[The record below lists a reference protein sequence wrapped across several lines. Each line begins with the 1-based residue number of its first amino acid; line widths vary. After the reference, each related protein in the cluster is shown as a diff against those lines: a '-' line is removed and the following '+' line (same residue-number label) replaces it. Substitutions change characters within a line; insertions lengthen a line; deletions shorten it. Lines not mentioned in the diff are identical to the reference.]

1 MENRSRIKELQDDFM
16 ALKRFVAFMWKCRV
30 TYIIYMAIA
39 GVLAIIIAYSIP
51 KTYTTTVMLA
61 PETSN
66 DISGGLSG
74 LANLAGLNMGNM
86 GEDAY
91 TVDLYPTIISSRDFL
106 LDIYDM
112 RVVSVAENID
122 TTYNVYLSDFQKS
135 AWWSYPGIW
144 LGELLSSDKEEE
156 EPEEIQSSFSRRLTK
171 EEYTACN
178 TIKGKIRCLVNAV
191 SGIITIT
198 VNDQNPEI
206 SAMVADSVVV
216 RLNQFIMDYRT
227 RKARADYEYIST
239 ICDSAKNVY
248 FDVQKR
254 YADYVATHTNIYS
267 PVNKAHMEF
276 LSNEVSLAYSAYSQ
290 VSSQK
295 QMAQAKIMES
305 IPVYTFIESAYVPMI
320 PSSPRKMIILLFF
333 LFVGFLA
340 ATIKIS
346 VEKIN
351 SKK

>member
-1 MENRSRIKELQDDFM
+1 MENKSRIKELQDDFM
-16 ALKRFVAFMWKCRV
+16 ALKRFVGFMWSCRV

-39 GVLAIIIAYSIP
+39 GVVALVIAFSIP
-51 KTYTTTVMLA
+51 KTYSTTVMLA
-61 PETSN
+61 PETKN

-74 LANLAGLNMGNM
+74 LANLAGISMGNM
-86 GEDAY
+86 NDDAY

-112 RVVSVAENID
+112 RVVSLAEGID
-122 TTYNVYLSDFQKS
+122 TTYNVYLSEYQKS
-135 AWWSYPGIW
+135 PWWSYPGIW
-144 LGELLSSDKEEE
+144 LGELLSSDKEEKAE
-156 EPEEIQSSFSRRLTK
+156 EEILPALSRRLTK
-171 EEYTACN
+171 EEYVACN

-198 VNDQNPEI
+198 VSDQDPEI
-206 SAMVADSVVV
+206 SAMVADSVVAK
-216 RLNQFIMDYRT
+216 LNNFIMDYRT
-227 RKARADYEYIST
+227 RKARADYEYISS
-239 ICDSAKNVY
+239 ICDSAKSAY
-248 FDVQKR
+248 LDVQKR
-254 YADYVATHTNIYS
+254 YTDYVASHTNIYS
-267 PVNKAHMEF
+267 PVNKAQMEF

-305 IPVYTFIESAYVPMI
+305 IPVYTFIESAYVPVLA
-320 PSSPRKMIILLFF
+320 SSPRKMIILIFF
-333 LFVGFLA
+333 VFIGFLA

-346 VEKIN
+346 VKKIS